1 METLNGNNF
10 SRRDFIF
17 SSALAGTGILL
28 GTSGPLSSCNSEQK
42 HSNRDNGKSGADNNE
57 SKNGLAK
64 GEFKTRKLGSLEV
77 TEMGF
82 GCMNLAWAYGPPIDE
97 KLAIQLVRNA
107 YETGVRFFD
116 TAEVYGPFYSEK
128 IVGEALAPFR
138 KDVVIATKFGF
149 DITPAG
155 ETVGLTSRPENIRR
169 VAEESLKRL
178 KTDVID
184 LFYQHRVDPKVPI
197 EDVAGTIADL
207 IKEGKV
213 KHFGLSEAG
222 AATIRRA
229 HAEYPV
235 TAVQNEYSFWT
246 RDSELEVL
254 PVCEELGI
262 GFVPWSPLGMGY
274 LTGKITPE
282 HKFAKEDLR
291 SNAKFPRFTKEAL
304 TKNRPIVDIL
314 QRMADKKGATPGQVS
329 LAWILERKPY
339 MVPIPGT
346 TKIGH
351 LEENFGAI
359 KVELTSEDMQELETV
374 FAKAKVFGKRAPEDF
389 IAQHDLG
396 CNIGTSSIGTH
407 GKSPLPG
414 KSK

>member
-1 METLNGNNF
+1 MKKQLINQESKGISRRNFLANTTLLGVGMALSPLAVAAYSEQPKNGNN
-10 SRRDFIF
+10 
-17 SSALAGTGILL
+17 
-28 GTSGPLSSCNSEQK
+28 Q
-42 HSNRDNGKSGADNNE
+42 SNKELDKKV
-57 SKNGLAK
+57 SKMN
-64 GEFKTRKLGSLEV
+64 TRKLGSLEV

-82 GCMNLAWAYGPPIDE
+82 GCMNLAWAYGPAIDE
-97 KLAIQLVRNA
+97 KRAIQLVRKA

-149 DITPAG
+149 NITPAG

-184 LFYQHRVDPKVPI
+184 LFYQHRVDPTVPI
-197 EDVAGTIADL
+197 EEVAGTIAQL

-229 HAEYPV
+229 HGEYPV
-235 TAVQNEYSFWT
+235 SAVQNEYSFWT
-246 RDSELEVL
+246 RDSEGEVL
-254 PVCEELGI
+254 PLCEELGI

-274 LTGKITPE
+274 LTGKITPD
-282 HKFAKEDLR
+282 HKFTKEDLR
-291 SNAKFPRFTKEAL
+291 TNAKFPRFTKEAL

-329 LAWILERKPY
+329 LAWILARKPY
-339 MVPIPGT
+339 MAPIPGT
-346 TKIGH
+346 TKIDH
-351 LEENFGAI
+351 LEENVGAI
-359 KVELTSEDMQELETV
+359 NVELTTEDMQELEREYSKV
-374 FAKAKVFGKRAPEDF
+374 KVFGKRAPEDF

-407 GKSPLPG
+407 GKSPLRA
-414 KSK
+414 KK